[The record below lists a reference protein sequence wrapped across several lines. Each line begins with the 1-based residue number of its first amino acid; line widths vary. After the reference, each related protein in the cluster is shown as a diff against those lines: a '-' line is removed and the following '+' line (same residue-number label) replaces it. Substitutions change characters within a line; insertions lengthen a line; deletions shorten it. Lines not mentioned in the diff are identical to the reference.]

1 MAGALFG
8 YCGRRGAPTVN
19 FNIVRIRIL
28 SHNGELNR
36 LITAALISQ
45 PFRNLLLTNP
55 DTAVD
60 EGYNGEIFRFTPEE
74 RELVVSIRATS
85 LVDYARQL
93 VKRSNGNGYKNKSI
107 QVDRVV
113 DRPTIFLRA
122 W

>member
-1 MAGALFG
+1 M
-8 YCGRRGAPTVN
+8 
-19 FNIVRIRIL
+19 